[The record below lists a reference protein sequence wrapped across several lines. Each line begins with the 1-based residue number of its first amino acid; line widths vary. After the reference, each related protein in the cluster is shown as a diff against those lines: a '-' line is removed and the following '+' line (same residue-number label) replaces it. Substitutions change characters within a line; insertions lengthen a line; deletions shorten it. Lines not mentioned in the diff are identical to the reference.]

1 MLPKGV
7 SNRINSKIV
16 GSQFKT
22 LSTYWLMQKS
32 QYDSNKV
39 TIEDVWRF
47 KQNKEKDIEE
57 QHIEDVYSKNLIQN
71 NLENA
76 ISIST
81 SLVSKFKGLKI

>member
-47 KQNKEKDIEE
+47 K
-57 QHIEDVYSKNLIQN
+57 
-71 NLENA
+71 
-76 ISIST
+76 
-81 SLVSKFKGLKI
+81 